1 MEVRVS
7 MGTSYCVLRS
17 LEIARILEAEFFDEQ
32 NADGG
37 ERHEDGRHCHGL
49 TVIQTARLREET
61 FDGDGDGWV
70 LGARDEEGRAELAE
84 GNCERECGGGESRA
98 AEDREVNVFPHVERR
113 RAER

>member
-84 GNCERECGGGESRA
+84 GNGERECCGGERCA
-98 AEDREVNVFPHVERR
+98 AEDREVNIFPDFER
-113 RAER
+113 